1 MIRKIQMWL
10 LKRWRWYRHHSLYV
24 IADPADNSVTLSRAL
39 FNHMDVMSLD
49 VAKVYVFQ
57 LSGAAPLCD
66 VVPSA
71 APLCDV
77 VPSAAPLCD
86 VVSGAAPLCDVVSGA
101 APLCGVEYAFTLNP
115 DIDQPTCLADI
126 QYNSKHHSI
135 GFESLCPTVNRIF
148 YDYGLPPYKKV
159 RLSID
164 VCSVCGDSIAT
175 PVIYYKIL
183 RPYDKPTP

>member
-1 MIRKIQMWL
+1 M
-10 LKRWRWYRHHSLYV
+10 KRWRWYRHHSLYV

-57 LSGAAPLCD
+57 LSG
-66 VVPSA
+66 A